1 MVVVDALSNDNTFLF
16 AWAKQNPGYTVGVK
30 NFGDQDVIAPAVR
43 KDAPEL
49 LNWLNNEIQTLGKD
63 GRLKQAY
70 EKPYCQFM
78 VIPSAKAISWL
89 NINNLTPFTS
99 PLVQLKEK
107 WKLTKFWPHFQF

>member
-1 MVVVDALSNDNTFLF
+1 MLLHQLF
-16 AWAKQNPGYTVGVK
+16 A
-30 NFGDQDVIAPAVR
+30 

-89 NINNLTPFTS
+89 NINNSSHSL
-99 PLVQLKEK
+99 LL
-107 WKLTKFWPHFQF
+107 